1 MKRISSIVVALATWL
16 AVVSCNSEKK
26 AESGDST
33 LTDSVMTKQD
43 AVGYLDPREMN
54 DNEKIFDQASEQ
66 IKKQAMAEFEA
77 YRSRLGRIT
86 INGHR
91 YYIVQGDERMTE
103 RGLFVHWLNFVFRGR
118 ERVGLDSSAFAGN
131 EAKLII
137 GKDNQG
143 NELSWPRGTILR
155 YSITRSTFPNEQA
168 YQQVKKEFQ
177 QASSDWQGLCNIKLE
192 YHPEKDQLP
201 YSATNPQ
208 GINFMV
214 IYGEINP
221 GDDPNVIAMA
231 FYKNELY
238 NKVNVFPAYF
248 QDIAVSKPGV
258 LRHEI
263 GHILGFRH
271 EQLSRDAPVECLG
284 QERIGKVRPL
294 TPYDH
299 NSIMHYMC
307 GMFDNTRMI
316 FTERDTLGSNQIYGP
331 PLLPI

>member
-1 MKRISSIVVALATWL
+1 MKKTSSVVIALAILL
-16 AVVSCNSEKK
+16 AVASCNSEKK
-26 AESGDST
+26 AESTDTT
-33 LTDSVMTKQD
+33 LTDTTITRQD
-43 AVGYLDPREMN
+43 AVGYLDPREMK
-54 DNEKIFDQASEQ
+54 DNEKIFDQANEQ
-66 IKKQAMAEFEA
+66 VKTQAMEEFEA

-86 INGHR
+86 INGQR

-103 RGLFVHWLNFVFRGR
+103 RGLFVHWLNFVFSGR
-118 ERVGLDSSAFAGN
+118 ESVGLDTSGFAGN

-137 GKDNQG
+137 GKDSQG

-155 YSITRSTFPNEQA
+155 YSITRSTFPTEQK
-168 YQQVKKEFQ
+168 YQQVKNEFQ
-177 QASSDWQGLCNIKLE
+177 QASLDWQGLCNIRLE
-192 YHPEKDQLP
+192 YHPEMDQLP

-208 GINFMV
+208 GINLMV
-214 IYGEINP
+214 IYGDVNP

-231 FYKNELY
+231 FYRNELY
-238 NKVNVFPAYF
+238 KKVTIFPAYF

-271 EQLSRDAPVECLG
+271 EQVSKDAPVECLG
-284 QERIGKVRPL
+284 QERIGKVKPL
-294 TPYDH
+294 TPYDY

-316 FTERDTLGSNQIYGP
+316 FTEKDTLGSHQIYGP
-331 PLLPI
+331 SLLPF